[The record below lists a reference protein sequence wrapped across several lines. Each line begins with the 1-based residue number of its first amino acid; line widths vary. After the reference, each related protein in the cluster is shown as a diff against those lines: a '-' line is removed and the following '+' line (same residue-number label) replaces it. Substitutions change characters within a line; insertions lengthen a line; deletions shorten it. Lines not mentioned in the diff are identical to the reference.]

1 MQQQRNSMSALT
13 IHATH
18 PILWRE
24 HTKTTLSLA
33 LILALALSLGFTGC
47 GDGSHKHP
55 PNAPNDGDDD
65 PGVAGTL
72 DASFGGGVGIV
83 TTPIDHMA
91 FAMAIQNDGKILVA
105 GGGNSGQAATVVR
118 YNTDGSLDTDFGTGG
133 IAALPAGSNELSI
146 ANDLAI
152 DGDGK
157 IVVAGI
163 GSNGGFFRVA
173 AARLNSDGS
182 LDTSFGSSGIF
193 YSPFTSNGS
202 YGAQGVAIQDD
213 GKIVLVGE
221 TADKFVVVR
230 LTTSG
235 SLDTAGFG
243 GGNGYVTT
251 VIQDYSYACA
261 VAIQDDG
268 KIVVTGKSYRGPV
281 GSWDNYAASVARYN
295 TDGSLDTAGFGN
307 PDGYIIDADLDD
319 PQAMALQNGKI
330 VVAGGALVGSCYQFA
345 MLRFNADGS
354 LDGTFGD
361 TGLVTTPVG
370 EAAANAEAYSIA
382 LADDGIVLGGHVSIY
397 PDAWMALA
405 RYTADGSLDTTFGSP
420 DGYVLTE
427 IGTSP
432 YPYGLA
438 IDDDGKIVAAG
449 GNGSSPSEYFVARY
463 LP

>member
-213 GKIVLVGE
+213 GKIV
-221 TADKFVVVR
+221 
-230 LTTSG
+230 
-235 SLDTAGFG
+235 
-243 GGNGYVTT
+243 
-251 VIQDYSYACA
+251 
-261 VAIQDDG
+261 
-268 KIVVTGKSYRGPV
+268 VTGKSYRGPV